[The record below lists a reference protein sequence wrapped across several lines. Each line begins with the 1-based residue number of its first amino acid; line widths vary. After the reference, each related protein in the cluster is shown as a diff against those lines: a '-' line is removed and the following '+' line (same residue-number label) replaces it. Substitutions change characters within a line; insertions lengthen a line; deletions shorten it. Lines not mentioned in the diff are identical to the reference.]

1 MERLQAAGRAASP
14 DKVDVQLTSM
24 IDVVFQLLAFF
35 LVTFRVAAVEGDF
48 QLRLPKADRI
58 PAVCG
63 GHGERCTVRVV
74 ADAQGELDVW
84 RLDSRA
90 SGNGRRS
97 LPRLRAEALRS
108 VNFSREAGQEEPEFE
123 LRFDDRLRYED
134 AHAVIETLGGP
145 EFRGVKLPIARGDE

>member
-1 MERLQAAGRAASP
+1 MERFQAAGRAAAP
-14 DKVDVQLTSM
+14 AKVDVQLTSM

-48 QLRLPKADRI
+48 QLRLPKADRT
-58 PAVCG
+58 PGFC
-63 GHGERCTVRVV
+63 HQTERCTVRVV
-74 ADAQGELDVW
+74 ADERGELDVW

-108 VNFSREAGQEEPEFE
+108 VNISREAGQEAPEFE
-123 LRFDDRLRYED
+123 LRLDDQLRYEH
-134 AHAVIETLGGP
+134 AHAVIEALGGP
-145 EFRGVKLPIARGDE
+145 EFQGAKLRIVRGE

>member
-1 MERLQAAGRAASP
+1 MERLQTAGSAAPS
-14 DKVDVQLTSM
+14 KVDVQLTSM

-48 QLRLPKADRI
+48 QLRLPKADRV
-58 PAVCG
+58 PGNCSRT
-63 GHGERCTVRVV
+63 ERCTVRVV

-90 SGNGRRS
+90 SGNSRRS
-97 LPRLRAEALRS
+97 LPRLRAEALKS
-108 VNFSREAGQEEPEFE
+108 INFSREAGQEEPEFE

-145 EFRGVKLPIARGDE
+145 EFRGVKLRIVRGDE